1 MFDREAAMT
10 HPPEHPEPRTTESP
24 HRDEQM
30 ALFAHTARPAPTLR
44 RMSRNARMAIRLEEL
59 ADSWDDDAA
68 DAHANGDQLSER
80 RLREQA
86 RDARRSA
93 QLLRAGPGGAA
104 GLLAS

>member
-10 HPPEHPEPRTTESP
+10 HPPEHPETRSTESP

-30 ALFAHTARPAPTLR
+30 ALFAHPTRPAPAR
-44 RMSRNARMAIRLEEL
+44 GRMSRNARMAIRLEEL

-68 DAHANGDQLSER
+68 EAHASGDQLAER

>member
-10 HPPEHPEPRTTESP
+10 HPPEHPDTRTTDLP

-30 ALFAHTARPAPTLR
+30 ALFAHTTRPAPTRR

-59 ADSWDDDAA
+59 ADGWDDAA
-68 DAHANGDQLSER
+68 AEAHASGDQLSER

-104 GLLAS
+104 GVLAS